1 MVKEVELTQAEAAR
15 FAKALGWDVEYVNHV
30 NRLYVRFAKG
40 VVKSHFGDSLHWPT
54 LAVEFAEQL
63 ANVRDIIS
71 YASKGLIPGEKVQV
85 PYLSPS
91 AIREAFGVNEPDA
104 PMIFRYE
111 VVTHTPERYVL
122 GIETNL
128 EENMTTIT
136 RLDRRWLTE
145 VGP

>member
-1 MVKEVELTQAEAAR
+1 MVKEGELTHAEAAR
-15 FAKALGWDVEYVNHV
+15 FAKALGWDVEYANHV

-40 VVKSHFGDSLHWPT
+40 VVKSQFGDSFHWPT
-54 LAVEFAEQL
+54 LAVEFAERL

-71 YASKGLIPGEKVQV
+71 YASKGLIPGEKVKV

-104 PMIFRYE
+104 PRIFRYE
-111 VVTHTPERYVL
+111 VVTYTPERCVL

-136 RLDRRWLTE
+136 RLDRSYISY
-145 VGP
+145 G